1 MAVSKIRLL
10 KGQSPLLVALAWLVC
25 VVVVSFLP
33 DSVKS
38 AFHTKG
44 SLHSWDHLCAFAVGG
59 AALLQASR
67 QRIGQIGLLLFG
79 LATGFTI
86 EVAQHLVYHADV
98 ELMDMLMDA
107 VGIGV
112 GALAMVLWKSRDL
125 HTMRSSAS
133 RSRLASGDSP
143 RPRR

>member
-1 MAVSKIRLL
+1 MHVSKLRLQ
-10 KGQSPLLVALAWLVC
+10 KEKSSLLIALAWLVC

-44 SLHSWDHLCAFAVGG
+44 PLHSWDHLCAFAVGG

-67 QRIGQIGLLLFG
+67 QRTGQIALLLFG
-79 LATGFTI
+79 LATGYAI

-98 ELMDMLMDA
+98 ELMDMLMDT

-112 GALAMVLWKSRDL
+112 GALAMVIWKSRDL
-125 HTMRSSAS
+125 HGRRSSAPP
-133 RSRLASGDSP
+133 RRLASGDFPQP
-143 RPRR
+143 RP